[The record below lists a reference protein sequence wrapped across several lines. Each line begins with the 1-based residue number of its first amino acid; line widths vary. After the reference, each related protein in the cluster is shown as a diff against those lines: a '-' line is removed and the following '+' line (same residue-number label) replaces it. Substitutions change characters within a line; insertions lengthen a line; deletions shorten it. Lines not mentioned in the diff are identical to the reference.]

1 MELLEKIL
9 DDKNLFNAYKQVY
22 RNKGT
27 SGIDNVTV
35 EELGY
40 YMYQHKE
47 EIKEQI
53 RNLKY
58 KPSPVRRVEIP
69 KDNGKMRK
77 LGIPTVVDRLI
88 QQAMVQV
95 LSPIFEQQFSD
106 SSYGFRP
113 GRSCEQAV
121 IKALEYFNDG
131 YDWIVDIDLQAFFDN
146 VNQDKLI
153 GIIRRTIKDGR
164 VVSLIRK
171 YLVSGVMING
181 VCQPTKI
188 GTPQG
193 GNLSPLLSNIMLNEL
208 DKELEKRG
216 LRFVRYADDCLIMV
230 KSEKAANRVMQ
241 TITNYIE
248 NKLGL
253 IVNAEKSKVAK
264 PNQIKYLGFGF
275 YNKNGTWRPKPHL
288 KSVQKFVNKLKDI
301 TSRSNA
307 MSIDEK
313 IVKLNQV
320 TRGWINYFKIADMK
334 SKMIKISEHLR
345 HRLRMCIWKYWKK
358 PKTKHKALRKLGITE
373 YNAHMVANTRRGY
386 YWVAS
391 TVVLHMAISNKRLK
405 QKGLVFPLDHYL
417 KVHTEI

>member
-9 DDKNLFNAYKQVY
+9 NDKNLFNAYKQVHK
-22 RNKGT
+22 NKGV

-35 EELGY
+35 NELGR
-40 YMYQHKE
+40 YMYVHKE

-58 KPSPVRRVEIP
+58 KPSPVKRVEIP
-69 KDNGKMRK
+69 KENGKMRK

-88 QQAMVQV
+88 QQAIVQV
-95 LSPIFEQQFSD
+95 LSPIFEQQFSED
-106 SSYGFRP
+106 SYGFRP
-113 GRSCEQAV
+113 NRCCEQAV
-121 IKALEYFNDG
+121 IKALECFNDG

-171 YLVSGVMING
+171 YLVSGVMIDG

-216 LRFVRYADDCLIMV
+216 LNFVRYADDCLIMV
-230 KSEKAANRVMQ
+230 KSEKAANRVMR
-241 TITNYIE
+241 TITSYIE

-253 IVNAEKSKVAK
+253 IVNVEKSKVAR
-264 PNQIKYLGFGF
+264 PNEIKYLGFGF
-275 YNKNGTWRPKPHL
+275 YNKKGTWRPKPHL
-288 KSVQKFVNKLKDI
+288 KSIQKFEKKLKDI

-313 IVKLNQV
+313 INKLNQV
-320 TRGWINYFKIADMK
+320 IRGWINYFKIADMK
-334 SKMIKISEHLR
+334 SLMAKTSEHLR

-358 PKTKHKALRKLGITE
+358 PMTKYKALIKLGISE
-373 YNAHMVANTRRGY
+373 HNSYMVANTRRGY

-391 TVVLHMAISNKRLK
+391 TVVLHMAISNKRLEE
-405 QKGLVFPLDHYL
+405 KGLVFPLDHYL
-417 KVHTEI
+417 KVHTVI